1 MRYSLPFYSMN
12 EKDVNRI
19 GWAEELFSDEDK
31 MLLNDRFV
39 DIMVRKDLGDAVRL
53 KGGAYLLDVNNKIV
67 IIGGTFNNPV
77 IHYVMVINADNATF
91 AQEIK
96 EVIFKYEHLKS
107 LRAREAS
114 SSISI
119 YETYFGKKTVRGY
132 DSKDF
137 GYNAQAAELYARL
150 PDGFRSYGYTG
161 TQRDG
166 GGVSAEDGGS
176 GELRYSRDT
185 AATAEETEA
194 AKRVLPSADAQMIGK
209 LSAYIAVVDEYKR
222 KGFDREDVAKVIYS
236 MTDSEG
242 ESILS
247 GNPVEGTV
255 YSHRD
260 LCRAVGSEQYSEIRK
275 EIYSAYRAAGLSDE
289 KIRQKIQSSATD
301 YFRPLCGADSTAAER
316 AQVKKQMITLGCYKQ
331 SVSEVVDRWYRL
343 ATES

>member
-119 YETYFGKKTVRGY
+119 YETYFGKKLSGDTIVRISDIMHKQPNY
-132 DSKDF
+132 MHA
-137 GYNAQAAELYARL
+137 YQM
-150 PDGFRSYGYTG
+150 
-161 TQRDG
+161 
-166 GGVSAEDGGS
+166 GS
-176 GELRYSRDT
+176 VLTDILEHS
-185 AATAEETEA
+185 ETEA
-194 AKRVLPSADAQMIGK
+194 EFLQKM
-209 LSAYIAVVDEYKR
+209 
-222 KGFDREDVAKVIYS
+222 EDL
-236 MTDSEG
+236 E
-242 ESILS
+242 
-247 GNPVEGTV
+247 N
-255 YSHRD
+255 
-260 LCRAVGSEQYSEIRK
+260 
-275 EIYSAYRAAGLSDE
+275 
-289 KIRQKIQSSATD
+289 
-301 YFRPLCGADSTAAER
+301 
-316 AQVKKQMITLGCYKQ
+316 
-331 SVSEVVDRWYRL
+331 
-343 ATES
+343 